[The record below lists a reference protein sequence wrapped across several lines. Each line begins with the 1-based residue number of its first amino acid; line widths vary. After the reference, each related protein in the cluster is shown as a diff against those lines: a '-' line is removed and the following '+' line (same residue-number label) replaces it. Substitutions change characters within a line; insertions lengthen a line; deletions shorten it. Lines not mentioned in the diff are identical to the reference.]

1 MGPKTG
7 GFPHLFT
14 ALDHIKDPFIFG
26 SHEQQRDDYHREPHQ
41 RKQRWVKIACLPRN
55 RHGLPLNMKELI
67 VGSTAKKH
75 TALKL
80 NKTSLKK
87 KHKSHQNVS
96 FRIPKRSHPFSQT
109 ALEAAI
115 LVSRAPAK
123 GAGHLGC
130 ILSSQDL
137 AYFEIA
143 NVTSTLDHV
152 TPCYSS
158 ILVGPI
164 ILQMP
169 VLNLPNPDFWGVFTD
184 GMG

>member
-1 MGPKTG
+1 MGQNRMPSKKSTW
-7 GFPHLFT
+7 LAT
-14 ALDHIKDPFIFG
+14 E
-26 SHEQQRDDYHREPHQ
+26 HERTHR
-41 RKQRWVKIACLPRN
+41 R
-55 RHGLPLNMKELI
+55 LN
-67 VGSTAKKH
+67 SKKH

-143 NVTSTLDHV
+143 NVTSTLDQV

>member
-1 MGPKTG
+1 MIHWGLPEVLHTDAGLCGFYLGSRWGWRPSNLLQATEMGPKTG

-41 RKQRWVKIACLPRN
+41 RKQRWVKIDMACHWTWKN
-55 RHGLPLNMKELI
+55 
-67 VGSTAKKH
+67 SSSAQQQKKH

-137 AYFEIA
+137 AYQKR
-143 NVTSTLDHV
+143 LLMWRQH
-152 TPCYSS
+152 
-158 ILVGPI
+158 
-164 ILQMP
+164 
-169 VLNLPNPDFWGVFTD
+169 
-184 GMG
+184 